1 MPIDRNFPFT
11 EKIVKE
17 ITINSLASKKKQM
30 QGIPND
36 VDYLGLSKELNLAY
50 REFLGWKENWDKF
63 PTKRQVL
70 LECSDTKKH
79 AEKSLKSVQS
89 LNDNIQ
95 NLSQFMPSQLLF
107 ATEDAANELVDNLC
121 IVLEHIEAIQKE
133 ISNNNS
139 VALRRGGKSA
149 DTIFIG
155 GALPDIYSKYFGRDK
170 NLSTTQGK
178 ATGPLIRFISNV
190 TSYCGLQYTNEAI
203 SSAIKGIKRERK
215 LKN

>member
-1 MPIDRNFPFT
+1 MPIDKDFPFT

-17 ITINSLASKKKQM
+17 IIRNSLASKKEKIQE
-30 QGIPND
+30 IPND
-36 VDYLGLSKELNLAY
+36 VDYLGLSRELNLAY

-79 AEKSLKSVQS
+79 AEKSLKSFQS

-95 NLSQFMPSQLLF
+95 KLSQLIPSQLLF
-107 ATEDAANELVDNLC
+107 ATEDAANEVVDNLC
-121 IVLEHIEAIQKE
+121 IVIEHIEAIQKE
-133 ISNNNS
+133 IALNDS
-139 VALRRGGKSA
+139 VALRRDGKSA

-155 GALPDIYSKYFGRDK
+155 DALPDIYSKYFGRDR
-170 NLSTTQGK
+170 NLSTTLGK

-190 TSYCGLQYTNEAI
+190 TSYCNLQYTNEAI

-215 LKN
+215 SKN